1 MDAQQVEGDRQLAA
15 VGYLRRSTSQQE
27 QSLDDQRSAIQ
38 QYAQEHGLHILRWYT
53 DDAISGTQSAARKAF
68 QAMITDAQK
77 RDCLFSTIVVYDI
90 KRFGRLDN
98 DEAGHYRWI
107 LRQHGIRVAYV
118 AEHFVG
124 DTLDDLIRPVKQW
137 QAREESRDL
146 SRVTI
151 RGLLSK
157 VHRDLPRG
165 AWLGGFPPHG
175 YDLRYH
181 TEDDRFRFIVRYLR
195 DGTKLLL
202 DEVGAETERRPRREP
217 HIVSKR
223 DRCFLTPSEEVRG
236 NR

>member
-1 MDAQQVEGDRQLAA
+1 MPSSEGLSGHDRGGVDILEMRIFVTASSG
-15 VGYLRRSTSQQE
+15 V
-27 QSLDDQRSAIQ
+27 QSLDDQRSALQ

-53 DDAISGTQSAARKAF
+53 DDAISGAQSASRKAF
-68 QAMITDAQK
+68 QAMIADAQK
-77 RDCLFSTIVVYDI
+77 EGCLFSTIVVYDI
-90 KRFGRLDN
+90 KRFGRIDN

-107 LRQHGIRVAYV
+107 LRQHGVRVAYV

-165 AWLGGFPPHG
+165 AWLNGSPLSTPRSNNILNSISQFLEVVAVEMHCI
-175 YDLRYH
+175 H
-181 TEDDRFRFIVRYLR
+181 VRNNIL
-195 DGTKLLL
+195 DQLHVLTGTILHQ
-202 DEVGAETERRPRREP
+202 DV
-217 HIVSKR
+217 
-223 DRCFLTPSEEVRG
+223 
-236 NR
+236 